1 MAEHSDDIV
10 LEITPQVLLKAY
22 ACGLFPMAESAE
34 DAGLFWL
41 EPEHRGILP
50 LSDFH
55 LPRRLRRTLRADRFE
70 IRISTDFEAVIDGC
84 AGGGPDRP
92 KTWINREIRR
102 LYGELFD
109 LGYCHTVE
117 AWENET
123 LVGGLYGVSLNGAF
137 FGESMFTKA
146 TDASKVC
153 FSHLVARLIAGGY
166 TLLDTQFVTSHLARF
181 GTIEVDRDTYND
193 ELAKA
198 LQVEGDFYAL
208 SAEATGADVL
218 EIVER
223 HCKGAPQPDLSR
235 PFPEDGDDEDEEA

>member
-41 EPEHRGILP
+41 EPEHRGLLP
-50 LSDFH
+50 LHNFH
-55 LPRRLRRTLRADRFE
+55 LPKRLRRTLRSDKFE
-70 IRISTDFEAVIDGC
+70 IRISTDFNAVIDGC

-102 LYGELFD
+102 LYSELFD

-117 AWENET
+117 AWLDNE

-137 FGESMFTKA
+137 FGESMFTRA

-153 FSHLVARLIAGGY
+153 FAHLVARLIAGGY
-166 TLLDTQFVTSHLARF
+166 SLLDTQFVTSHLARF
-181 GTIEVDRDTYND
+181 GTLEVNRDAYND

-198 LQVEGDFYAL
+198 LALDGNFYNLNVEARGQ
-208 SAEATGADVL
+208 DVL
-218 EIVER
+218 DILDAVDT
-223 HCKGAPQPDLSR
+223 ASS
-235 PFPEDGDDEDEEA
+235 